1 MSMKEISFE
10 QLQMN
15 PFAFMKKDCFLIV
28 APDGESVNPMTAGWG
43 SFGVLWNKP
52 VLSVVVRPQRY
63 TYGLM
68 EQTDT
73 YTIAYFGSENR
84 DAIRLCG
91 STSGRDTDKMKACGF
106 TVGEVDGY
114 RYIEQAQM
122 VICCRKIYV
131 QDMKPECFLDAQLMG
146 QNYPDNDFHRFY
158 VGEITKVLVQE

>member
-1 MSMKEISFE
+1 
-10 QLQMN
+10 
-15 PFAFMKKDCFLIV
+15 
-28 APDGESVNPMTAGWG
+28 MTAGWG